1 MADSTVPITFY
12 DIAMRTPSLSCS
24 PNPSKTRLALNFT
37 SVPYKTI
44 FVPLPSIPSVRQS
57 LGVPAGRKFA
67 DGSDFH
73 TLPVIVD
80 ETTGA
85 KVGDS
90 FDIAIHLHE
99 RYADANGGKG
109 ELFPVLKDG
118 QKLDF
123 RTPSTAML
131 IPLSEMSE
139 AARQERYVEYAT
151 FNIHVDAAFTSHVL
165 LTAHGLP
172 FPPDTAEAARAEFCK
187 RAGVPSWDA
196 FNVSGEARAKLK
208 ESLREMLGDLAKLF
222 VRNENGPFILGERPC
237 YADFIVG
244 GWLKMLSVC
253 LPAAEWAEVKLWH
266 GGVFGK
272 VFDALTGY
280 MEVKERAERTDL

>member
-1 MADSTVPITFY
+1 MATHAASITFY

-24 PNPSKTRLALNFT
+24 PNPSKTRLALNFAP
-37 SVPYKTI
+37 VPYKTI
-44 FVPLPSIPSVRQS
+44 FVPLPSISSVRQS
-57 LGVPAGRKFA
+57 LGVPACRKFA

-80 ETTGA
+80 ESTGS

-90 FDIAIHLHE
+90 FDIAIYLHE
-99 RYADANGGKG
+99 RYADVNGGKG

-118 QKLDF
+118 EKLDF
-123 RTPSTAML
+123 RTANTGML

-165 LTAHGLP
+165 LTVHGLP
-172 FPPDTAEAARAEFCK
+172 FPPDTAEATRAEFCK
-187 RAGVPSWDA
+187 RAGAPSWDA
-196 FNVSGEARAKLK
+196 FTISGEAREKLK
-208 ESLREMLGDLAKLF
+208 ESLKEMLADLARLF
-222 VRNENGPFILGERPC
+222 VRNENGPFILGEKPC

-244 GWLKMLSVC
+244 GWLRMLSVC
-253 LPAAEWAEVKLWH
+253 LPAGEWEEVREWH
-266 GGVFGK
+266 GGVFGRL
-272 VFDALTGY
+272 FDALTGY
-280 MEVKERAERTDL
+280 MEVKE